1 MIFSTVHRANWRFRP
16 VFIMA
21 KEVISLIKILLG
33 ILRYTM
39 YKVLRRSLLDLHEL
53 HTRTRK
59 RPKLRDFSTQSG
71 SGQQKR
77 ILVSSNIVN
86 LDLSSCFPTRIKYDH
101 RALKITRT
109 GKSPAPKFSGLEM
122 VPDVRFIRQVV
133 TKSYI

>member
-1 MIFSTVHRANWRFRP
+1 M
-16 VFIMA
+16 
-21 KEVISLIKILLG
+21 G
-33 ILRYTM
+33 YTM

-77 ILVSSNIVN
+77 ILVSRNIVK

-109 GKSPAPKFSGLEM
+109 GKSHAPKFSSLKTTSDGQL
-122 VPDVRFIRQVV
+122 IREIV
-133 TKSYI
+133 TKSHP